1 MKIGGTY
8 KIAAPIQQVWDGLM
22 DTATL
27 QNAFPGAD
35 RLDETASGEF
45 EAEITVGLG
54 AIRGKF
60 HGRILLSEPNS
71 PSSLRL
77 QMDGEG
83 PGGWIKGEGFIALCD
98 SGGGTKVEVDGE
110 AQTGG
115 VLARVG
121 QRMIGNGART
131 LMAQFFKNLEREV
144 TR

>member
-1 MKIGGTY
+1 
-8 KIAAPIQQVWDGLM
+8 M

-45 EAEITVGLG
+45 EAEITVEVG

-60 HGRILLSEPNS
+60 QGRVLLSELNP
-71 PSSLRL
+71 PASLRL

-83 PGGWIKGEGFIALCD
+83 LGGWIKGEGFIALCD